1 MYPKILS
8 KMPVCPRITAHVCYS
23 TIGLPRA
30 HCWCVVAVSALEGA
44 IVRVGGRGGIL
55 EASSA
60 YAGPDRPSVKFYR
73 SSRVLDIDPSPLC
86 LSSRWLESYSSPC
99 AQAWGGGR
107 GVEAAQ
113 VMRNLSVNKLAV
125 DQLQRAR
132 LGAEAFNFLIDT
144 VCSNLEEEGSGGP
157 LTTWKRRPETQSACS
172 A

>member
-113 VMRNLSVNKLAV
+113 VMRSLSVNKLAV